1 MTDSEIQEIRTSLK
15 EINSKLD
22 SYHEAVTVL
31 NTVVL
36 GRNGDAGLVGAFEKS
51 RDELNARMDEA
62 CEEQSKFRS
71 KCILIFGILV
81 GSGVLGGSIFGIIN
95 LVG

>member
-1 MTDSEIQEIRTSLK
+1 MTDSEILEIRADLK
-15 EINSKLD
+15 AISAKLD
-22 SYHEAVTVL
+22 AYHESVTVL

-51 RDELNARMDEA
+51 RDELNKRMDEA

-71 KCILIFGILV
+71 KCILVFGILV
-81 GSGVLGGSIFGIIN
+81 GSGVLGGSIFGVIKLIS
-95 LVG
+95 